1 MNFLNKYGWLLCTIA
16 MIGDLVVS
24 LIIISIKNITAKNLQ
39 ESLTH
44 QKNFLKQRKSYDFN
58 KTIIRFF
65 KNLCYTTNINEE
77 NKLRNRSVVF
87 VIRNKKILMEKLS
100 YPSLGNRV
108 FYSIPGGGIED
119 GESPEQAAIREL
131 KEECGLDGTIVRKL
145 TELYNNDRTEHVFE
159 VKVPDNQEPITG
171 YDPEESGNDNP
182 PLKEVLWLALD
193 EISEKDRAFLWG
205 YGLIQ
210 IEGFYDEVI
219 SWGDTISYPKE
230 K

>member
-1 MNFLNKYGWLLCTIA
+1 M
-16 MIGDLVVS
+16 
-24 LIIISIKNITAKNLQ
+24 
-39 ESLTH
+39 
-44 QKNFLKQRKSYDFN
+44 
-58 KTIIRFF
+58 
-65 KNLCYTTNINEE
+65 
-77 NKLRNRSVVF
+77 RNRSVVF
-87 VIRNKKILMEKLS
+87 VIINKKILMEKLS